1 MAHQRALIVDDSTT
15 AQYRLKKML
24 RAYDLEIDTADS
36 GEAALRYLASNV
48 PDIVFMDHLMPGM
61 DGFRAL
67 QIIKSHPE
75 TAMIPVIMY
84 TSKSGDVYTGQARA
98 LGALDVMNKDS
109 INATDLSK
117 VMENLGITPKTEPA
131 TDTGPVLESAEFIA
145 TANQPSSPDN
155 IVFERNKTNATN
167 DQARNLELRL
177 SHMEHTLEDN
187 RRFITSRVVRELQ
200 GLRQNMKQ
208 ELKDI
213 LQKQAL
219 PSPKMESAA
228 TTLPTEPETPSSSGW
243 FGTTLLI
250 LMAAALLYFLMQ
262 IATGMQD
269 TQEQQLMLSKQ
280 ISNMSTRL
288 RAEPDEPSPAM
299 ANVKKQDNLLAQ
311 KYADDAYLA
320 DISWAFNQSGSL
332 AFNQCTIEPK
342 AVIRI
347 YELLNRLISNGF
359 KGSAWVDVYVGN
371 FCVSINSFGQAYLP
385 GPEGTLNDCMLSS
398 EMYGMEQVMA
408 DYSRELNSAINN
420 LSRGQVKVVNITV
433 KSQVGTSPYPERL
446 PTQSAKDWN
455 DIAQQNNHLEL
466 RLESSAGY

>member
-24 RAYDLEIDTADS
+24 RTYNLETDAVDS
-36 GEAALRYLASNV
+36 GEAALRYLASNM
-48 PDIVFMDHLMPGM
+48 PDVVFMDHLMPGM

-98 LGALDVMNKDS
+98 LGALDVMNKDT
-109 INATDLSK
+109 INAADLSK
-117 VMENLGITPKTEPA
+117 VLEAIGIHPKVESPA
-131 TDTGPVLESAEFIA
+131 DTGPELESAEFIA
-145 TANQPSSPDN
+145 AANQPSSAEHL
-155 IVFERNKTNATN
+155 VFERNSSTAAS

-208 ELKDI
+208 EFSDI

-219 PSPKMESAA
+219 PPAASAA
-228 TTLPTEPETPSSSGW
+228 AEP
-243 FGTTLLI
+243 L
-250 LMAAALLYFLMQ
+250 AAAPQAASGSNWLGKLLLAAIALGALFFLVQ
-262 IATGMQD
+262 IATDIKD

-280 ISNMSTRL
+280 IGSMTTRL

-299 ANVKKQDNLLAQ
+299 ANIKKQDNLLAQ

-332 AFNQCTIEPK
+332 AFNQSTIEPK

-371 FCVSINSFGQAYLP
+371 FCLSINSFGQAYLP
-385 GPEGTLNDCMLSS
+385 GADSTLNDCMLSS
-398 EMYGMEQVMA
+398 EIYGMEQVMA

-420 LSRGQVKVVNITV
+420 LSRGQVKVVNISV
-433 KSQVGTSPYPERL
+433 KSQVGDAPYPERL
-446 PTQSAKDWN
+446 PTQSAPEWN
-455 DIAQQNNHLEL
+455 AIAQQNNRVEL